1 MGRGDRKMRPIR
13 LHNMDIITGSAVV
26 RWCEDLKS
34 WVHCGERIIKRAKA
48 QRLAARLDYLIK
60 NAK

>member
-1 MGRGDRKMRPIR
+1 MRPVR
-13 LHNMDIITGSAVV
+13 LHNIDIITGYAVV

-48 QRLAARLDYLIK
+48 QRLAARLDYLIQVGL
-60 NAK
+60 